1 MTTLEDS
8 ELEPGPRRSQDRLHS
23 GAVLGRYRILE
34 PLGRGG
40 MSEVY
45 AAYDPQLDRS
55 VALKIMKL
63 ERGHEAHARLKREGR
78 ALARLGHRNV
88 VVVHD
93 VGVYEEELFVAMEHV
108 KGKPLGPWAR
118 APERTWPEVVA
129 AFRQAAEALV
139 TAHAAGVIHRDFKPA
154 NVMVEDGT
162 QRVVVL
168 DFGLA
173 RLADGPT
180 APPSEPSQSAPTP
193 SGSATHSA
201 VGTAGYMAPE
211 LMEGD
216 GASEATDQF
225 AFCVSLYEALYG
237 GRPFSGRHA
246 LELLESMRDGAPDPA
261 ERRDV
266 PGWLHAVVLRGLAPD
281 PAERFPS
288 MREVLDALSPREAP
302 VGGVGWVLGGS
313 VLAAVG
319 VGAWALSA
327 PAPDPCKDEGHDA
340 LAALWD
346 AEQRDLARAAM
357 LGSGRPHADAS
368 AERVL
373 ARIDRFAAAWSETS
387 ATACSRR
394 ARSPIAQ
401 VEAVDACLDRGL
413 DRLGVAV
420 SVLQSADATP
430 KVADRALD
438 LALSLPP
445 VRRCLDE
452 VALAQGGDPEAD
464 RAVSDAIARSVAA
477 RVTGSRDAADE
488 ASERGVATSSTASP
502 QLQVDALLE
511 RSRVADALA
520 RYDDA
525 LTDAA
530 KALALSTERELPR
543 RQARAS
549 LEMVRIT
556 GDRLRRFDEAARWE
570 ALARASLDRLP
581 TDPLLQAKQRW
592 VLGTVR
598 WRGDKLDE
606 ATEFL
611 EAAASAFE
619 AAALLQEQSG
629 ALTELGMVAA
639 QRGEHAEAR
648 ALLDRVLAI
657 RQELYGPE
665 HPAIADTLA
674 DMAAV
679 EGRASNTAEALAL
692 GERALKIYEDHVDPS
707 HPNVATIVMNIGLE
721 HRTQG
726 RHDDALAAFSRAE
739 SLRRQHFG
747 DDHVLVAAVL
757 NNQTPSL
764 MALGRLDEARIS
776 LTHALKILEATHGPD
791 SAEIL
796 NTLTNLGNLE
806 ALEDDLEAA
815 LKHHTRAHE
824 IGLAKLG
831 PNHPS
836 VGIGAHNIGDLWV
849 QRGKCLEARPYFE
862 RALAIFESA
871 LGPDVPEVAYPLT
884 ALGQCATET
893 GEAEDA
899 VRMLERAL
907 EVRTR
912 HIIDPADRG
921 QTALALAAA
930 RHAMAP
936 GNKDAWAMADQALA
950 LFDEAGPAGEQM
962 GKDARDWI
970 ARELG
975 ARPESETP
983 DSVGASVGAG

>member
-1 MTTLEDS
+1 MTTVEDS
-8 ELEPGPRRSQDRLHS
+8 EFEPTPHRHRDRLRS

-108 KGKPLGPWAR
+108 KGKPLGPWSR
-118 APERTWPEVVA
+118 APERTWAEIVA

-154 NVMVEDGT
+154 NVMVEDET

-180 APPSEPSQSAPTP
+180 APPSEPGLHAPTP

-201 VGTAGYMAPE
+201 VGTVGYMAPE
-211 LMEGD
+211 LMDGD

-237 GRPFSGRHA
+237 ARPFTGRHA
-246 LELLESMRDGAPDPA
+246 LELLDAMRDGPTPPSD
-261 ERRDV
+261 RRDV
-266 PGWLHAVVLRGLAPD
+266 PGWLHAAVVRGLAPD
-281 PAERFPS
+281 PDARFPS
-288 MREVLDALSPREAP
+288 MRMLLEELAPREAS
-302 VGGVGWVLGGS
+302 VGGIGWVLGGG

-319 VGAWALSA
+319 MGAWALSGPRA
-327 PAPDPCKDEGHDA
+327 DPCADAGHDA
-340 LAALWD
+340 LEALWD
-346 AEQRDLARAAM
+346 ADHRTRARTAM
-357 LGSGRPHADAS
+357 LDSGRPHAKES
-368 AERVL
+368 ANRVL
-373 ARIDRFAAAWSETS
+373 ARVDRFAAAWSETS
-387 ATACSRR
+387 AAACTRR
-394 ARSPIAQ
+394 ARSPVAQ
-401 VEAVDACLDRGL
+401 ADAVDACLERGL
-413 DRLGVAV
+413 DRLGVAI
-420 SVLQSADATP
+420 SVLEGAAETP
-430 KVADRALD
+430 KIADRALD

-452 VALAQGGDPEAD
+452 VALSEGGDAVAD
-464 RAVSDAIARSVAA
+464 REVSDAIARSVAA
-477 RVTGSRDAADE
+477 RVTGSGDAAED
-488 ASERGVATSSTASP
+488 ASSRAVANSANAPP

-511 RSRVADALA
+511 RSRVADARA

-525 LTDAA
+525 LSDAA
-530 KALALSTERELPR
+530 AALALSTERELPR
-543 RQARAS
+543 RQALAS

-556 GDRLRRFDEAARWE
+556 GDRLRQFDEAGRWE

-581 TDPLLQAKQRW
+581 SDDYLEAKRRW
-592 VLGTVR
+592 IVGTIR
-598 WRGDKLDE
+598 WRADELDE
-606 ATEFL
+606 ASEL
-611 EAAASAFE
+611 LRAAATAFE
-619 AAALLQEQSG
+619 NTDRRQEQSG
-629 ALTELGMVAA
+629 ALTELAMVTAE
-639 QRGEHAEAR
+639 RGDHPKAR
-648 ALLDRVLAI
+648 ALLDQVLAI
-657 RQELYGPE
+657 RKGLYGPE

-674 DMAAV
+674 DMASV
-679 EGRASNTAEALAL
+679 EGRASNTHEALAL
-692 GERALKIYEDHVDPS
+692 GEQALEIYENHVDPS

-726 RHDDALAAFSRAE
+726 RHDQALGAFSRAE

-747 DDHVLVAAVL
+747 DEHVLVAAVL
-757 NNQTPSL
+757 TNQTPSL

-776 LTHALKILEATHGPD
+776 LSQSLKILEAAHGPD

-796 NTLTNLGNLE
+796 NTLTNLGNLDAME
-806 ALEDDLEAA
+806 DDIESALE
-815 LKHHTRAHE
+815 HHTRAHE

-831 PNHPS
+831 PSHPS

-849 QRGKCLEARPYFE
+849 QRGKCVEARPYFE
-862 RALAIFESA
+862 RALAIFESS

-884 ALGQCATET
+884 ALGQCATEN

-899 VRMLERAL
+899 VRMLERAF

-912 HIIDPADRG
+912 NAIDPADRG
-921 QTALALAAA
+921 KTALALAAA
-930 RHAMAP
+930 RHAIAP
-936 GNKDAWAMADQALA
+936 GTEEAWAMADQALA
-950 LFDEAGPAGEQM
+950 LFDEAGQAGEAL
-962 GKDARDWI
+962 GADARGWI
-970 ARELG
+970 AQELG

-983 DSVGASVGAG
+983 DHAAAPVGAG